1 VQSAP
6 LILAWAASPT
16 PTRAARRGRRG
27 LAAGR
32 ALIDGRHIPGIF
44 HDPSTSVPP
53 VHTSSL
59 EELTAVL
66 ERTENV
72 LLDFDGPVAD
82 LFPAGSGT
90 KIADETR
97 TPILRAGVVIPEPLA
112 STVEHLVVL
121 EFAAEHAPEALELA
135 ERAAVAGEIA
145 CARTAPVTPGVG
157 DFLSACAAAGRRVAI
172 ISNNAAPAI
181 EAFVELHGLQVEFI
195 LGRPFARPRLMKP
208 DPTLAFE
215 ALRALKSRPDQCCM
229 VGDAVT
235 DIEFARRAGVRA
247 VGYAKNP
254 ERGRQLAA
262 AGADAITPT
271 MSDLAAAV
279 RLLLGRG

>member
-1 VQSAP
+1 M
-6 LILAWAASPT
+6 
-16 PTRAARRGRRG
+16 
-27 LAAGR
+27 
-32 ALIDGRHIPGIF
+32 
-44 HDPSTSVPP
+44 
-53 VHTSSL
+53 HTSSL

-82 LFPAGSGT
+82 LFPSGSGT

-121 EFAAEHAPEALELA
+121 EFAAEHAPEALESA
-135 ERAAVAGEIA
+135 EQAAVAGEIA
-145 CARTAPVTPGVG
+145 SARTAPVTPGAG
-157 DFLSACAAAGRRVAI
+157 DFLSACAAAGRRVGI

-181 EAFVELHGLQVEFI
+181 EGFLELHGLRDQVEFI

-215 ALRALKSRPDQCCM
+215 ALRALRSRPDQCCM

-235 DIEFARRAGVRA
+235 DIEFARHAGVRS
-247 VGYAKNP
+247 VGYAKNA

-279 RLLLGRG
+279 RLLGRG